1 MQMNNLSA
9 VALDPNFTEALD
21 WSQLGDIPFDNMA
34 ARIQSSIAD
43 GTGADTSGNAIMK
56 MILNFAAQAEQQI
69 AEQKL
74 RIAELEELSM
84 TDELTGL
91 ANRRGLVDFLR
102 RTLASARRY
111 REEGVIAYLDLDD
124 FKTINDDH
132 GHEAGDRLLRQV
144 AAFLTRNL
152 RDSDF
157 VARVGGDEFV
167 IVLTR
172 AIVAPAMERALSL
185 REELSAT
192 YVEYHGTRLFARAS
206 TGLASYDGTSDID
219 SILRRAD
226 QAMYMDKRTRRRTL
240 RVI

>member
-1 MQMNNLSA
+1 MNHLSA
-9 VALDPNFTEALD
+9 VAPNPDTIEALD
-21 WSQLGDIPFDNMA
+21 WSLLGDTPFDGMA
-34 ARIQSSIAD
+34 ARLQSNLGSKA
-43 GTGADTSGNAIMK
+43 GADASGNAIMK

-102 RTLASARRY
+102 RILASARRY

-124 FKTINDDH
+124 FKTINDEH

-172 AIVAPAMERALSL
+172 AIVAPAMERALAL
-185 REELSAT
+185 RDELSAI

-206 TGLASYDGTSDID
+206 AGLASYDGASDLD
-219 SILRRAD
+219 GILRRAD
-226 QAMYMDKRTRRRTL
+226 QAMYMDKRTRRHTL
-240 RVI
+240 RVV